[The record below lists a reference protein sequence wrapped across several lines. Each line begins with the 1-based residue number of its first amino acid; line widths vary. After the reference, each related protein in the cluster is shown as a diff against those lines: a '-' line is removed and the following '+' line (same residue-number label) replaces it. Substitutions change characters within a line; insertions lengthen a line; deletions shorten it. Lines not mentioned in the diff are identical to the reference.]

1 MRRNETNKDNSTRTR
16 KGIIDL
22 LKQQGSMDV
31 MALASEFS
39 LSGMAIR
46 QHLNALQEE
55 GLVTNEEEARPMG
68 RPAKL
73 WRLTPEANRFFPSG
87 YSELSVS
94 LIHSMREAF
103 GEDGLDK
110 LLAVRNNNMQEQY
123 HQQLV
128 NESGLRE
135 KLEKLADI
143 RTKEGYMAE
152 VMDQGEGSLFLIEKH
167 CPICE
172 AAAACTGLCK
182 NELNLFQTLLGPHLR
197 VERVEH
203 LLSGGKRCVYRIM
216 DDEQA
221 VSSQGSSILENIKN
235 IEIVPQV

>member
-1 MRRNETNKDNSTRTR
+1 
-16 KGIIDL
+16 
-22 LKQQGSMDV
+22 MDV
-31 MALASEFS
+31 MALSSEFL

-46 QHLNALQEE
+46 QHLNALKEE
-55 GLVTNEEEARPMG
+55 GLVTHEEEARPMG

-94 LIHSMREAF
+94 LINSMREAF
-103 GEDGLDK
+103 GNEGLDK

-123 HQQLV
+123 LQHLGDA
-128 NESGLRE
+128 SGVRE

-143 RTKEGYMAE
+143 RTNEGYMAE
-152 VMDQGEGSLFLIEKH
+152 VKDQGDGSLLFIEKH

-182 NELNLFQTLLGPHLR
+182 NELNLFQTILGNSVLI
-197 VERVEH
+197 ERVEH
-203 LLSGGKRCVYRIM
+203 ILVGGRNCVYRVREG
-216 DDEQA
+216 EQA
-221 VSSQGSSILENIKN
+221 Q
-235 IEIVPQV
+235 